1 MPIAD
6 EFVFGE
12 LLGEGAFS
20 KVFEGRSRAEPEKR
34 FAIKVL
40 DKTKLG
46 IKDVA
51 AVDNEI
57 AILKSV
63 EHPNIL
69 RLIRHHHEGDKVFL
83 VTELCEG
90 TSPLFPRPPLTPN
103 PGGELFNRIIQ
114 REFYSE
120 RDAQAVLRS
129 VASAL
134 KLLHSRKIVHRD
146 LKPEN
151 ILFLTTA
158 EDSPIKLA
166 DFGFAKQLDEEY
178 LKTGLGT
185 PNYIAP
191 EILLRQPYN
200 EKVDVW
206 SFGVITYVLLC
217 GYPPFYEDEQASLF
231 DKIKAGKF
239 SFDSPYWDSISVEA
253 KDLITQLLVP
263 DPHGRLSIEQALLH
277 PFLSN
282 TVAENDI
289 TPVVSELRN
298 TSERRK
304 FKRAVNTAIAVGRLY
319 TILGKA
325 KD

>member
-1 MPIAD
+1 MPITD

-20 KVFEGRSRAEPEKR
+20 KVFEGTSKAEPGKR

-63 EHPNIL
+63 DHPNIL
-69 RLIRHHHEGDKVFL
+69 RLICHYHEDDKVFL
-83 VTELCEG
+83 VTELCE
-90 TSPLFPRPPLTPN
+90 
-103 PGGELFNRIIQ
+103 
-114 REFYSE
+114 EFYSE

-134 KLLHSRKIVHRD
+134 KLLHSKKIVHRD

-151 ILFLTTA
+151 ILLQTME

-166 DFGFAKQLDEEY
+166 DFGFAKQLNEEY

-191 EILLRQPYN
+191 EILTRQPYN

-206 SFGVITYVLLC
+206 SFGVIMYVLLC
-217 GYPPFYEDEQASLF
+217 GYPPFYEDEHASLF

-239 SFDSPYWDSISVEA
+239 AFDSPYWDSISAEA
-253 KDLITQLLVP
+253 KDLVTQLLVL
-263 DPHGRLSIEQALLH
+263 DPSGRLSIEQALEH

-298 TSERRK
+298 TFERRK
-304 FKRAVNTAIAVGRLY
+304 FKRAVNAAIAVGRLY

-325 KD
+325 KE